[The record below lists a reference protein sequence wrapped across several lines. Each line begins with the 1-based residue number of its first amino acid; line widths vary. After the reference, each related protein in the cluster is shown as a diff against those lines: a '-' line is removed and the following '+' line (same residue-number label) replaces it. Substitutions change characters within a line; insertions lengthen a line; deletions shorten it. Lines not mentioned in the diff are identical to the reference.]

1 MAKQT
6 FYPSKLSAQQK
17 QAAYE
22 LIKKHP
28 GLKSR
33 DIAERIGLD
42 RSELNRFLWGEGVN
56 VLGLYNQRW
65 RWHYSG
71 EVTPTIPGLDLSHE
85 ARVNAEPEDL
95 SLEISRL
102 AELEAPQPN
111 TPRAPATSEQ
121 LFRLMVALAG
131 LLLALAFVLT
141 VVKAIFG

>member
-6 FYPSKLSAQQK
+6 FYPSKLTKQQK

-56 VLGLYNQRW
+56 VLGLCNQRW

-85 ARVNAEPEDL
+85 ARDTAEPEP
-95 SLEISRL
+95 
-102 AELEAPQPN
+102 PQPN
-111 TPRAPATSEQ
+111 NPSAPARSEQ